1 MYRAII
7 VDDERKICNL
17 ILELGDWERF
27 GIEVAAVCA
36 DGEEGLNQI
45 QALRPDIVLTDVRM
59 PVYDGLELIRRTAE
73 LGISAAF
80 VIISGYKYFEY
91 AYSALKYGV
100 IDYLLKPIDGEQLNS
115 VLEKIV
121 GMLNRKHRQD
131 DTENELRQL
140 NEKIELGHRA
150 RMFENLFDQGTDFPD
165 TEEKLEA
172 AYQKSF
178 LYPCFQVLFLRTD
191 RDLQQEINLLLAQKF
206 QEAVKRIFPEED
218 SFHLCVESVCQ
229 GIGVIL
235 NFPGNEPEAIRNR
248 LRTLLY
254 DMKEAAELFGCA
266 WVSIG
271 AGPAAGALAGLQAS
285 AREAFRAEQS
295 RLVLGANQIFDAQRL
310 SFSSVRSDMVLTPT
324 KQKEFMALL
333 EAMDPEGLSAWFK
346 SLDDI
351 FHRKPP
357 MSPDVLMDTGDLLA
371 EWMEEYA
378 ASCEAEKFLQEFRT
392 EKKRILD
399 QEAGTDAVWTG
410 FREAACHFLDQIR
423 QEMSNREKLPI
434 RLAKAYINEH
444 YAEPITLEKTAEV
457 VGLSPAYFST
467 NFKKFEKRTFTDYL
481 TAVRLA
487 AAKELLVTTQK
498 TNYEIAV
505 SVGYAEDKYF
515 CKVFKKEVGIRPGEY
530 RKLYYKGGREA

>member
-36 DGEEGLNQI
+36 DGEEGLARI
-45 QALRPDIVLTDVRM
+45 QELHPDIVLTDVRM
-59 PVYDGLELIRRTAE
+59 PVYDGLELIRRTEE

-100 IDYLLKPIDGEQLNS
+100 IDYLLKPIDAKQLNS
-115 VLEKIV
+115 VLGKIV
-121 GMLNRKHRQD
+121 EMLDRKRQMN
-131 DTENELRQL
+131 DTETELRQL
-140 NEKIELGHRA
+140 SERVELGHRA
-150 RMFENLFDQGTDFPD
+150 KMFENLFDEEREFPA
-165 TEEKLEA
+165 TQERLESV
-172 AYQKSF
+172 YQKHFS
-178 LYPCFQVLFLRTD
+178 YSYFQVLFLRTD

-206 QEAVKRIFPEED
+206 QEAVKRIFFVEGA
-218 SFHLCVESVCQ
+218 FHICLESVNK

-235 NFPGNEPEAIRNR
+235 NFSEHEPERIRNR

-254 DMKEAAELFGCA
+254 DLKETVELFGGA

-271 AGPAAGALAGLQAS
+271 AGNVVDCLADLQKS
-285 AREAFRAEQS
+285 AKEAFLAEQA
-295 RLVLGANQIFDAQRL
+295 RLTVGANLVFETERL
-310 SFSSVRSDMVLTPT
+310 NFSSIRADMMVTAM
-324 KQKEFMALL
+324 KKKEFVSLL
-333 EAMDPEGLSAWFK
+333 EAMDSDGMASWFER
-346 SLDDI
+346 LDELLR
-351 FHRKPP
+351 RKPP
-357 MSPDVLMDTGDLLA
+357 VAPAVLQEVGTLLLT
-371 EWMEEYA
+371 EMEAYA
-378 ASCEAEKFLQEFRT
+378 VSCEAEMIFKEFRP
-392 EKKRILD
+392 EWEQIWDR
-399 QEAGTDAVWTG
+399 EAGANAVWD
-410 FREAACHFLDQIR
+410 RLKSVSCHFLERVR
-423 QEMSNREKLPI
+423 QEKSNREGLPI

-457 VGLSPAYFST
+457 VGLSAAYFST

-487 AAKELLVTTQK
+487 AARELLVTTQK
-498 TNYEIAV
+498 TNYEIAL
-505 SVGYAEDKYF
+505 SVGYADDKYF

-530 RKLYYKGGREA
+530 RKLYYKGGKGV